1 MTASGRTIAVVRNDK
16 DEVSAL
22 CLERGSNRVAWRT
35 KLAKSVWPR
44 SFASSY
50 LSSTNRLTADY
61 AALSGPG
68 ALEQPGG
75 IAVIVVPDWYA
86 VLVVD
91 SGEVLGDVVATGEQP
106 TTAEPLLTTSGLLGL
121 VSCYQAGREG
131 DGLT

>member
-1 MTASGRTIAVVRNDK
+1 MRNYCRRISK
-16 DEVSAL
+16 RQVGQIPRETGFAEV
-22 CLERGSNRVAWRT
+22 RGSLRV
-35 KLAKSVWPR
+35 LAH
-44 SFASSY
+44 
-50 LSSTNRLTADY
+50 

-106 TTAEPLLTTSGLLGL
+106 TTAEPMLTTSGLLGL